1 MLGAGR
7 REQKDK
13 IDYGAGIVFSK
24 KVGDAVDFGDKI
36 CAIFMGQSHPKDSSR
51 VAQAIEILEAGIV
64 ISSDPV
70 LSAEDEIVVI
80 K

>member
-36 CAIFMGQSHPKDSSR
+36 CALFMGQSHPKDSSR